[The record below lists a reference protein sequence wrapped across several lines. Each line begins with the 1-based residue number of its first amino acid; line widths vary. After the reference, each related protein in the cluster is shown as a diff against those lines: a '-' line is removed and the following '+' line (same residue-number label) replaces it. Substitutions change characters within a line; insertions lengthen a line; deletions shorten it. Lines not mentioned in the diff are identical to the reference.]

1 MLGLWKERNR
11 VLLNRIQKRTRNY
24 LVTTKSAGYFFEYYK
39 RLDVFNTQE
48 IEKDEERDSNKFFG
62 SGRFYG

>member
-1 MLGLWKERNR
+1 MLGMCKEGNR
-11 VLLNRIQKRTRNY
+11 VLLEKIPQRTENY
-24 LVTTKSAGYFFEYYK
+24 LVTTKSAGYVLEYYK